1 MSRERQETGIQ
12 RIERVARQAERR
24 IRGLR
29 GLRSTSN
36 ALCAAL
42 GVAILDVALRKVGV
56 VGELAARM
64 VLGAALASA
73 AIAGAV
79 AYARRLPERA
89 GARAL
94 DRFHGWHDR
103 LGSALAFGQQP
114 PDKRTSF
121 TDAAIDD
128 AVALASGARPARAVP
143 IVLPRALAV
152 VAGLAGVWMGL
163 MLFEVRHHAVVA
175 HARTIDPIEMA
186 PDDLEGVKDFLKQ
199 IRDRNPGDDVKVTI
213 EEFNK
218 LVDDIA
224 SERLDRTEVFRRLE
238 ALDQELGTASAT
250 ERRVLEQQLEAMG
263 NEMRKAELT
272 RSVGVAL
279 SDNELPKAR
288 DALHELAKKLRGLS
302 AAVDKSKLD
311 QMREAI
317 QKTIQKA
324 QERQNQL
331 ERRRQQLADEI
342 LKTKQNQGDA
352 GIDEEPSLLAKK
364 QAELDRLDR
373 DLSEQRAARQQLD
386 RLDRELQQAAEDL
399 MKDLGLSAQDLDQG
413 AEDLNRLEQREM
425 SQQQKE
431 DLRQKLQEMRELLRQ
446 QGQSGG
452 SQVVRLKRFGRMARG
467 QSGQRGSSQGGAG
480 QSGDSSGGED
490 EQAQGPRGQTGG
502 SAAQGQ
508 GQGQG
513 PGSGG
518 SPANA
523 EGGQA
528 WIVGPNG
535 EKILMFSE
543 ARTRAGG
550 AQGDDTANP
559 SKAGARGRWGEGHD
573 PHVQGQATH
582 PNMGTEDTQV
592 QGTDSAQ
599 GGTRS
604 QVILGAAERGFA
616 SRNYQKVFTEYHQVA
631 EESLA
636 KDEIP
641 GGYRF
646 YVKRYFELIRP
657 REAP

>member
-1 MSRERQETGIQ
+1 MSRERQGPGIQ
-12 RIERVARQAERR
+12 RIDRVARQAERR

-36 ALCAAL
+36 ALCVAL

-56 VGELAARM
+56 VDELAARI
-64 VLGAALASA
+64 VLGLALASA
-73 AIAGAV
+73 AITGAV

-103 LGSALAFGQQP
+103 LGSALVFGARP
-114 PDKRTSF
+114 PDDRTPF

-152 VAGLAGVWMGL
+152 AAGLAGVWMGL

-238 ALDQELGTASAT
+238 ALDQKLGLASAT
-250 ERRVLEQQLEAMG
+250 DRAVLDQRLEAMG

-279 SDNELPKAR
+279 SNDELPKAR
-288 DALHELAKKLRGLS
+288 DALHQLAKKVRGSS
-302 AAVDKSKLD
+302 ASVDRSKLD

-317 QKTIQKA
+317 QKTVQRA

-342 LKTKQNQGDA
+342 LKTKQNHGDA
-352 GIDEEPSLLAKK
+352 GTDEEPSLLDKK

-373 DLSEQRAARQQLD
+373 DLSEQRSAGQQLD
-386 RLDRELQQAAEDL
+386 RLDRELQKAAEDL
-399 MKDLGLSAQDLDQG
+399 MKDLGLSAQELDQG
-413 AEDLNRLEQREM
+413 AEDLNRLEQQEM
-425 SQQQKE
+425 SQQQKD
-431 DLRQKLQEMRELLRQ
+431 DLRQKLEEMRELLRQ
-446 QGQSGG
+446 QGQAGG

-480 QSGDSSGGED
+480 QSGDSRDGEGG
-490 EQAQGPRGQTGG
+490 QAQGPQGQAGG
-502 SAAQGQ
+502 SGAQA
-508 GQGQG
+508 QG

-518 SPANA
+518 NPPGNA
-523 EGGQA
+523 QGGEA

-543 ARTRAGG
+543 ARSRSEG
-550 AQGDDTANP
+550 AQGDDAANP
-559 SKAGARGRWGEGHD
+559 SKAGAPGRWGEGHD
-573 PHVQGQATH
+573 PHVQGQPTQ

-592 QGTDSAQ
+592 QGADSAQ

-646 YVKRYFELIRP
+646 YVKRYFDLIRP

>member
-1 MSRERQETGIQ
+1 MSRERQATGLQ

-29 GLRSTSN
+29 GLRSASN

-56 VGELAARM
+56 VGELGARM

-73 AIAGAV
+73 AITGGV
-79 AYARRLPERA
+79 AYARRLPDRA

-103 LGSALAFGQQP
+103 LGSALAFGERP
-114 PDKRTSF
+114 ADERTSF

-152 VAGLAGVWMGL
+152 AAGLAGVCLGV
-163 MLFEVRHHAVVA
+163 MLFEVRHHGVVA

-186 PDDLEGVKDFLKQ
+186 PDDLEDVKDFLKQ
-199 IRDRNPGDDVKVTI
+199 IRDRGPGDDVKVTI

-238 ALDQELGTASAT
+238 ALDQKLATASAT
-250 ERRVLEQQLEAMG
+250 DSRVLEQQLEAMG

-288 DALHELAKKLRGLS
+288 EALHELAKKLRGSS
-302 AAVDKSKLD
+302 ASVDKSKLD
-311 QMREAI
+311 QMRVAI
-317 QKTIQKA
+317 QRTIQRA

-342 LKTKQNQGDA
+342 LKTKQNHGDA
-352 GIDEEPSLLAKK
+352 GVDEEPSLLDKK

-373 DLSEQRAARQQLD
+373 DLSEQQGAGQQLD
-386 RLDRELQQAAEDL
+386 RLDRDLQQAAEDL
-399 MKDLGLSAQDLDQG
+399 MKDLGVSALDLDQG
-413 AEDLNRLEQREM
+413 AEDLNRLQQQEM

-467 QSGQRGSSQGGAG
+467 QSGQPGSQGGAS
-480 QSGDSSGGED
+480 QSGDSPGGEGD
-490 EQAQGPRGQTGG
+490 RAQGPPGQTGG
-502 SAAQGQ
+502 SGAQ

-518 SPANA
+518 SPPGNA
-523 EGGQA
+523 QGGEA
-528 WIVGPNG
+528 WIVGPHG

-543 ARTRAGG
+543 ARARSG
-550 AQGDDTANP
+550 AEGDGTANP
-559 SKAGARGRWGEGHD
+559 SKPGAPGRWGEGHD
-573 PHVQGQATH
+573 PHVQGQPTH
-582 PNMGTEDTQV
+582 TNMGTEDTQV
-592 QGTDSAQ
+592 QGADSAQ

-616 SRNYQKVFTEYHQVA
+616 SRPYQKVFTEYHQVA